1 MIGFLKRSIKNADN
15 LEDRKLILFA
25 FLISLTGRIAVIL
38 TLGQEQLLYE
48 TGGIALNLVSGNGF
62 SFDFFPPA
70 TQLQET
76 CVISPFYPYLLA
88 GSYFVFGVNTIAIA
102 AVQIIQSLVGAATV
116 YPLYYLARDYYSKRT
131 AIFSVLIFAL
141 YPDFL
146 HWSYLIQQLTFV
158 TFFVVSIMYAYH
170 LYSKDPAI
178 RRSLALG
185 LVAGFGLLVDAV
197 IVSIVG
203 LLFIWMLFALI
214 KQKLENRT
222 PSSRDVRRKVVCFVL
237 AVAVCGLIIA
247 PWELRCLSV
256 YDGNFVFIKAS
267 GFNLW
272 LGNNANYTATGIPY
286 WITTESLLDLNL
298 AQEGDIDSALGQLA
312 VTYMLAHIPQTLM
325 NSIRKFIEFWWF
337 PKVYP
342 EMSPLP
348 RQLLYA
354 PLLLFAVI
362 ALFMDRKRLG
372 EIAPL
377 LLPLLAFTIIYSVVF
392 VLPHHRIPIQPI
404 LFILSAAGL
413 EYTATRLNRKGE
425 AVTVQ

>member
-1 MIGFLKRSIKNADN
+1 M
-15 LEDRKLILFA
+15 
-25 FLISLTGRIAVIL
+25 
-38 TLGQEQLLYE
+38 
-48 TGGIALNLVSGNGF
+48 
-62 SFDFFPPA
+62 
-70 TQLQET
+70 
-76 CVISPFYPYLLA
+76 SPFYPYLLA
-88 GSYFVFGVNTIAIA
+88 GSYYLFGVNTVAIA
-102 AVQIIQSLVGAATV
+102 FVQAIQSLVGAATV
-116 YPLYYLARDYYSKRT
+116 YPLYYLAKDYYSKRT
-131 AIFSVLIFAL
+131 AVLSVLIFAL
-141 YPDFL
+141 FPDFL
-146 HWSYLIQQLTFV
+146 HWSYLIQQLTFL
-158 TFFVVSIMYAYH
+158 TFFVVSIIYVYTI
-170 LYSKDPAI
+170 YNRNPTI
-178 RRSLALG
+178 RRSLVLG
-185 LVAGFGLLVDAV
+185 FVAGVGILVDAV
-197 IVSIVG
+197 IVSVVSF
-203 LLFIWMLFALI
+203 LFIWMLFQLV
-214 KQKLENRT
+214 KQHLEKGT
-222 PSSRDVRRKVVCFVL
+222 PSPRSVRRKAVCFIL
-237 AVAVCGLIIA
+237 AVAVCGLVIT
-247 PWELRCLSV
+247 PWELRSLSV

-298 AQEGDIDSALGQLA
+298 TQEGDIDNALGQFA

-354 PLLLFAVI
+354 PLLLFAVV

-377 LLPLLAFTIIYSVVF
+377 LLPLLAFAIVYSVVF

-404 LFILSAAGL
+404 LFILSAAGI
-413 EYTATRLNRKGE
+413 EYAATRFNRKSE